1 MNLLELWAAIYL
13 HKVYREKCYI
23 LTSILF
29 VIHIND
35 LPEVVNQVGT
45 FLKMILKFSKRLSL
59 KLNILNRYRL
69 ISLLCARFYSN
80 ELNFDELN
88 SFDLSA
94 GSFSVSVPYS
104 VSSVFVQLVSF
115 SSTEYKGLTLSCK
128 LLAIN
133 SHRIVQVTFLLII
146 IAWNFLRHFI
156 GNSKQNCRFFH
167 SYGDSIV
174 DFEQVN
180 DCWENAEKIIWD
192 VLVYFK
198 GHEFLLLVVDFIDSI
213 INHRYSFHSY

>member
-1 MNLLELWAAIYL
+1 MFNSNQIYTID
-13 HKVYREKCYI
+13 K
-23 LTSILF
+23 
-29 VIHIND
+29 D
-35 LPEVVNQVGT
+35 
-45 FLKMILKFSKRLSL
+45 
-59 KLNILNRYRL
+59 NIGIQLVCDRVCTDQ
-69 ISLLCARFYSN
+69 I
-80 ELNFDELN
+80 NFDKLN

-94 GSFSVSVPYS
+94 GSFSVSIPYS

-180 DCWENAEKIIWD
+180 DCWENAEKIIWE

-198 GHEFLLLVVDFIDSI
+198 GHEFLFLVVNFIDSI